1 MATRQTFGHTW
12 WGKAWVEALET
23 SAGLDTGRLSRG
35 RTYARNGSVG
45 TITIA
50 PGYAS
55 ASVRGSHGRTYRTD
69 VGVKTLAPSDWE
81 QVAAAVGTRAAHVA
95 ALLDGELDPGVV
107 ADAASADVKL
117 LPGAGD
123 LRWDCSCPDWAEPCK
138 HAAALVYLLA
148 NELDRDPFL
157 LFLLRG
163 LPRDELMALVRANR
177 AGPGAAAPT
186 AAERGVPAAEAWH
199 RMPPDAPLPPLPG
212 IVADLPVPRHP
223 GRRTPLDASDLPSD
237 LGIDPRQ
244 LDEIAN
250 DAVDRAWA
258 MLADGMPSGLH
269 AGSRPD
275 LARRAAT
282 SRDPDAVARLARR
295 SGVAPAALDGWAKAW
310 RSGGETAVAVLSDP
324 TDTWSTDQARL
335 EAGREALVE
344 AGHLRR
350 SIGLSWNSLS
360 TRGGVLLVLG
370 PDDRWYAVQEVGRRG
385 EMRLVAPPSPDIAD
399 LIDPPG

>member
-12 WGKAWVEALET
+12 WGQAWVEALEA

-35 RTYARNGSVG
+35 RTYARKGSVG
-45 TITIA
+45 TITVG
-50 PGYAS
+50 PGYAQ
-55 ASVRGSHGRTYRTD
+55 ASVRGSHGNTYRTD
-69 VGVKTLAPSDWE
+69 VRVKTLAASEWE

-95 ALLDGELDPGVV
+95 ALLDGELDPGIV

-163 LPRDELMALVRANR
+163 LGRDELMALVRAHR
-177 AGPGAAAPT
+177 SGPGAATPT
-186 AAERGVPAAEAWH
+186 AAERGVPAVAVWARLPIE
-199 RMPPDAPLPPLPG
+199 APLPPLPAL
-212 IVADLPVPRHP
+212 VADGQVPRHP

-237 LGIDPRQ
+237 VGIDPHQ
-244 LDEIAN
+244 LDLIAT

-258 MLADGMPSGLH
+258 MLADGLPSGLH
-269 AGSRPD
+269 AGSKPD

-282 SRDPDAVARLARR
+282 SADPDAVARLARR

-324 TDTWSTDQARL
+324 ADTWSTDQARL

-344 AGHLRR
+344 AGHQRR

-360 TRGGVLLVLG
+360 TRGGVRLVLG
-370 PDDRWYAVQEVGRRG
+370 PDDRWYAVQEAGRRG